1 VKQNIAMISEHASP
15 LAAAGGVDAGGQNI
29 YVACTARHLAAQGYA
44 VDVFTRRDGEDQPAV
59 VDWLPGIRVVHVR
72 AGPAHFVRKES
83 LLPFMHEFA
92 RAVVDFAVA
101 KTAQG
106 TPYAVC
112 HAHFFMSGPVAQGL
126 KRELGIPYVVT
137 FHALGRVRL
146 LHQPHDEFPP
156 ERCALEQAVI
166 DTADA
171 IVAECP
177 QDGLDLQRHY
187 RTPASRIWMIPCGFD
202 PEELAPVDRVEA
214 RGRLG
219 LPANRPIVLQL
230 GRMVPRKGVE
240 TVIRA
245 LALVERRYD
254 LRPLLVIVG
263 GESRTPDPA
272 LTPEIGRLARVAV
285 EERVAHDVLFVGQR
299 PRHVLRYFYSAADV
313 FVTMPWYEPF
323 GITPVEA
330 MACGVPVTGE
340 RVGGIQYS
348 VEDGRTGFLVEP
360 RNAEALARRLAHF
373 FSNPSIPRL
382 LGKRARRRACERFTW
397 ERVAQLLASAY
408 ADVALGARNSGRIR
422 ATTSAAKRTLGDSS
436 RRRARA
442 REDSTRSSTTRAS
455 TSPPASIR
463 WPSRISTASCAR
475 TCADRSFSPSS
486 RCRSCASGAVTSST
500 SLRRQRSA
508 AGRTRARTTRA
519 SGSCWDCRTRCT
531 PSCARTTC
539 A

>member
-1 VKQNIAMISEHASP
+1 MVVITARSCRGCSIDLLGWHASVEPNIAMISEHASP

-29 YVACTARHLAAQGYA
+29 YVACTARHLAAQGCT
-44 VDVFTRRDGEDQPAV
+44 VDVFTRRDREDQPDV

-72 AGPAHFVRKES
+72 AGPARFVRKES
-83 LLPFMHEFA
+83 LLPFMAEFA
-92 RAVVDFAVA
+92 RAVVDFAR
-101 KTAQG
+101 TARARS
-106 TPYAVC
+106 TPYTVC
-112 HAHFFMSGPVAQGL
+112 HAHFFMSGLVAQRI

-146 LHQPHDEFPP
+146 MHQPHDEFPP

-177 QDGLDLQRHY
+177 QDELDLQRHY
-187 RTPASRIWMIPCGFD
+187 RTPASRIRMIPCGFD
-202 PEELAPVDRVEA
+202 PDELSPVDRRAA
-214 RGRLG
+214 RERLG
-219 LPANRPIVLQL
+219 LPVNRPIVLQL

-245 LALVERRYD
+245 IAIVERRYD

-263 GESRTPDPA
+263 GDSPTPDPA

-285 EERVAHDVLFVGQR
+285 EERIAHDVLFVGQR
-299 PRHVLRYFYSAADV
+299 PRDVLRYFYSAADV

-330 MACGVPVTGE
+330 MACGVPVIGA
-340 RVGGIQYS
+340 RVGGVQYS

-360 RNAEALARRLAHF
+360 RNADALARRLAHF

-397 ERVAQLLASAY
+397 ERVAHMLANVY
-408 ADVALGARNSGRIR
+408 ADVALG
-422 ATTSAAKRTLGDSS
+422 S
-436 RRRARA
+436 RVAGTRRARA
-442 REDSTRSSTTRAS
+442 ATAPARA
-455 TSPPASIR
+455 
-463 WPSRISTASCAR
+463 
-475 TCADRSFSPSS
+475 
-486 RCRSCASGAVTSST
+486 
-500 SLRRQRSA
+500 
-508 AGRTRARTTRA
+508 
-519 SGSCWDCRTRCT
+519 
-531 PSCARTTC
+531 
-539 A
+539 